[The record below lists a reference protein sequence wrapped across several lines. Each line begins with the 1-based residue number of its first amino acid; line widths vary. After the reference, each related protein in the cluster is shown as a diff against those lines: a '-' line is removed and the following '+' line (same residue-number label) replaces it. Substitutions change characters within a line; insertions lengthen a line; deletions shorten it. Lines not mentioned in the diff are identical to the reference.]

1 MPSAVSLSEVLLRVE
16 LDPDQLSFVHAV
28 RVIKRRILTA
38 GSLPPSGESLP
49 S

>member
-1 MPSAVSLSEVLLRVE
+1 MHEAALQAEI
-16 LDPDQLSFVHAV
+16 DPDELSFVHAV